1 VSMEGGMLRSLRRD
15 SEHKLIGGVCAGLG
29 RSVGL
34 DPLILR
40 VAFAAAAMAGVGIPA
55 YVIAWIVLP
64 EDDGPA
70 PMARLRS
77 GRATVEVAFGVAL
90 LVVAALLSMRALGW
104 WFSDA
109 IVWPAALVGAGGA
122 LLWRQ
127 SFGGSRD
134 ADGPRVDAPATALL
148 RPSGDP
154 SHADADATTAQPP
167 SGDAARGS
175 AAVTAPLQPS
185 GHQPAPDDGETA
197 ERAGDA
203 RLGAAA
209 SGIRSLVDVLIGRDG
224 ERVPG
229 ERAASFSRTGIGI
242 ALVLAAGV
250 VFLQATGALS
260 AARDVLLAFVV
271 SVVVL
276 GVILAP
282 WILRL
287 VRSLTTERA
296 ERIRSQERA
305 EVAAHLH
312 DSVLQTLAMV
322 QRRSHEPAEV
332 AQLARRQE
340 RELRAW
346 LAGRPAPGQ
355 AATVG
360 AALEAAA
367 ADVEEHHGV
376 PVEVVAV
383 GDRALDG
390 DTEAVVAAAREAMTN
405 AAKFGGGS
413 TVDVYAEAANGRLE
427 VFVRDR
433 GPGFDPTDVPE
444 DRRGV
449 RESIVGRMERHG
461 GRATIRSEPGA
472 GTEVELVLGAD
483 R

>member
-1 VSMEGGMLRSLRRD
+1 MVVEGGTTLRSLRRD
-15 SEHKLIGGVCAGLG
+15 SRHKVIGGVCAGLS

-40 VAFAAAAMAGVGIPA
+40 VAFVAAGIAGVGIPA
-55 YVIAWIVLP
+55 YLIAWVALP
-64 EDDGPA
+64 AEDGPA

-77 GRATVEVAFGVAL
+77 GRAAVEVALGVAL
-90 LVVAALLSMRALGW
+90 LVVAALLAMRALGW

-109 IVWPAALVGAGGA
+109 IVWPAALVAAGGA

-127 SFGGSRD
+127 SLGGGRD
-134 ADGPRVDAPATALL
+134 ERPSAPSIGAPADRDRRVADRALGGQ
-148 RPSGDP
+148 PTVG
-154 SHADADATTAQPP
+154 DATGAGAHAGRGEPP
-167 SGDAARGS
+167 TSER
-175 AAVTAPLQPS
+175 
-185 GHQPAPDDGETA
+185 GET
-197 ERAGDA
+197 R
-203 RLGAAA
+203 AAA
-209 SGIRSLVDVLIGRDG
+209 DEGGTGLQGLVDLLVGRDG

-229 ERAASFSRTGIGI
+229 ERAAAVSRTGIGI
-242 ALVLAAGV
+242 ALVVAAGI

-271 SVVVL
+271 AVVVL

-287 VRSLTTERA
+287 VRSLTSERA

-312 DSVLQTLAMV
+312 DSVLQTLALV
-322 QRRSHEPAEV
+322 QHRSHEPAAV

-346 LAGRPAPGQ
+346 LAGRPAPEQ
-355 AATVG
+355 AATVE

-383 GDRALDG
+383 GDRPLDG
-390 DTEAVVAAAREAMTN
+390 DAEAVVAAAREAMTN
-405 AAKFGGGS
+405 AAKFGGGA
-413 TVDVYAEAANGRLE
+413 TVDVYAEASDGRLE

-433 GPGFDPTDVPE
+433 GPGFDPASVPD

-461 GRATIRSEPGA
+461 GRATIRSAPGA
-472 GTEVELVLGAD
+472 GTEVELVLGGE